1 MKILSIDTSCDETA
15 AAVTLN
21 DHILSNITFSQI
33 LMHEKFGGVVP
44 DIARRN
50 HEERIDGVV
59 EKALKSA
66 RTKIEDVDAIAVTF
80 GPGLAIALGVGI
92 NKAKEL
98 AKRYEKP
105 LIPVNHMEGHTYACF
120 AKNSKGK
127 PERSIL
133 FPALVLLVSGAH
145 TELVYMKKHTSYEV
159 IGKTRDDAAGEAL
172 DKAARIILN
181 EHIYPGGSVV
191 ERLALKGDENFLA
204 LPIPMKQSKDLD
216 FSYSGIKT
224 ALLYAVQEMGDKE
237 RNLHMSDL
245 AASFQKSVFTSIAIK
260 VRAAL
265 DQYNVSSILVGG
277 GVGANEYLRNIVRSE
292 ARKHK
297 IPVYF
302 PYSKKLYGDNAAMIG
317 VAAYYKG
324 LKAQAV
330 DIDSVERNARVELGK
345 F

>member
-1 MKILSIDTSCDETA
+1 
-15 AAVTLN
+15 
-21 DHILSNITFSQI
+21 
-33 LMHEKFGGVVP
+33 MHEKFGGVVP

-66 RTKIEDVDAIAVTF
+66 RTKIEDIDAIAVTF

-98 AKRYEKP
+98 AKLYKKP

-127 PERSIL
+127 PERDIL

-181 EHIYPGGSVV
+181 EHIYPGGSVI
-191 ERLALKGDENFLA
+191 ERLALKGNENFLP

-237 RNLHMSDL
+237 RSAHMSDL
-245 AASFQKSVFTSIAIK
+245 AASFQKSVFSSISIK

-265 DQYNVSSILVGG
+265 DKYKICSVLVGG
-277 GVGANEYLRNIVRSE
+277 GVGANEYLRNIVRIE
-292 ARKHK
+292 AKKHK
-297 IPVYF
+297 TPVYF
-302 PYSKKLYGDNAAMIG
+302 PYTKKLYGDNAAMIG

-324 LKAQAV
+324 IKAKAK
-330 DIDSVERNARVELGK
+330 DIDSVERSARAELGVV
-345 F
+345 